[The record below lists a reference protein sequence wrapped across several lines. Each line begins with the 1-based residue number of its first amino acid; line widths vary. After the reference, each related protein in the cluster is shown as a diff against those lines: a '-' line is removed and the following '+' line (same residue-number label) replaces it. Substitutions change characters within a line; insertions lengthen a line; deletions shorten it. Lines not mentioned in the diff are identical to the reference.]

1 MEKTIRRVVI
11 ATVLGMLLLTGCG
24 SRTSNTEKAVGESQ
38 ILFENQLE
46 KEVYGV
52 TIRRGEGWVPPVNG
66 EEIIPA
72 GATFTVELSALSD
85 GPGRYEILCFGMD
98 NWYYSVRNVPLEG
111 GTRIAL
117 TSEGHTA
124 CITVTA
130 SDGSTRSVEGEACE
144 VEE

>member
-46 KEVYGV
+46 KDVYGL

-66 EEIIPA
+66 EEIMHGQLVLFCA
-72 GATFTVELSALSD
+72 QRSFR
-85 GPGRYEILCFGMD
+85 GRYAHRADKRGAHRL
-98 NWYYSVRNVPLEG
+98 YYGDRF
-111 GTRIAL
+111 RRQHAQ
-117 TSEGHTA
+117 
-124 CITVTA
+124 C
-130 SDGSTRSVEGEACE
+130 
-144 VEE
+144 